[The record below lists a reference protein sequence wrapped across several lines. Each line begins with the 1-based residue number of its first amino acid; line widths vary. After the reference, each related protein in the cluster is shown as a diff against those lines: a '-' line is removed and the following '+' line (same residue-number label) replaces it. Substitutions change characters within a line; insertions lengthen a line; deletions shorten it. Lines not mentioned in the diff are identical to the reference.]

1 VPPRSSPATR
11 RAAAGGRSGGTEGAP
26 PGDARGERARGRR
39 GARTQRRLLD
49 AAVQVFDE
57 RGYHAA
63 RVDDIVKAAKTS
75 HGTFYLYFANKEELF
90 TELATE
96 VAEQM
101 RTLAGALPPVPA
113 TPDGVDVLRAWL
125 TQFGALYDR
134 YSPVVR
140 AWTEAEIAGDGV
152 GRIGEE
158 LLAGFSAAL
167 GERVAE
173 ATAGDDAPNAAIAG
187 TALLAMIERLSY
199 YRVSNQMRLDQGE
212 VVDALARVTHAA
224 MFGATP

>member
-1 VPPRSSPATR
+1 VPPRSRPAARGAAATS
-11 RAAAGGRSGGTEGAP
+11 RAASPSAQPRE
-26 PGDARGERARGRR
+26 ARGERARGAR

-49 AAVQVFDE
+49 AAVEVFDE

-90 TELATE
+90 TALATE

-101 RTLAGALPPVPA
+101 RTLAGSLPPVPS
-113 TPDGVDVLRAWL
+113 TPDGVSVLRAWL
-125 TQFGALYDR
+125 AQFEELYER

-167 GERVAE
+167 GARVAE
-173 ATAGDDAPNAAIAG
+173 AVDGDDAPNAAVAG

-199 YRVSNQMRLDQGE
+199 YRLTDQMELDTNDL
-212 VVDALARVTHAA
+212 VDTLARVTHAA
-224 MFGATP
+224 MYGAPQ